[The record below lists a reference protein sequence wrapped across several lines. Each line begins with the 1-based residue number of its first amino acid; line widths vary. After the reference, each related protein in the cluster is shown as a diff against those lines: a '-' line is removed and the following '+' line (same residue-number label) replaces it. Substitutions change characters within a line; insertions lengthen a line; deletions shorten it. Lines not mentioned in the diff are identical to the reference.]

1 MFQYLK
7 AKFQQKHNRLATSTK
22 GSVAVTYAVSL
33 VAISA
38 AVGAAV
44 DYSRAMNVE
53 AKMQQAADNAALAS
67 VQVANGS
74 KAEMHKVA
82 KSYFE
87 ENVLN
92 GLIEKSPKI
101 KIKKIT
107 DGIRVTA
114 KLKIRTTFLSVVN
127 IKNIKVTVVS
137 EVAKPSSQKLE
148 VVLAIDSTSSMS
160 GRLSKVKSHARSF
173 AESLLSNTHDN
184 SVKFGLV
191 PYSKYVNIG
200 TENLNMAGTYIH
212 PSNPSWTWYGCM
224 GSRSNVLD
232 TRDDNYI
239 TSPAPGLK
247 QKNDYY
253 CKIRP
258 ISRLS
263 SDPKTVKQNI
273 NKLNSAGIDEFAY
286 LEPALLWSWAVLS
299 SNAPYTEAGAYS
311 PDLQKVIIMIND
323 STNTRGPNNAFSGGS
338 TDPNH
343 YNKSVSIANK
353 RTRDVC
359 ENIRDKNIKVF
370 IIDFG
375 NASALENCAANGGK
389 YYALDDTDNLD
400 DTFIKISRK
409 IANGGG
415 SGVLRITR

>member
-1 MFQYLK
+1 MFQSLK
-7 AKFQQKHNRLATSTK
+7 AKFQQKNTKFATSNK
-22 GSVAVTYAVSL
+22 GSVAVAYAISL

-38 AVGAAV
+38 AVGAAI
-44 DYSRAMNVE
+44 DYSRAINVE

-67 VQVANGS
+67 VQVASGS
-74 KAEMHKVA
+74 KAEMYAVA

-87 ENVLN
+87 ENVAS
-92 GLIEKSPKI
+92 GLIEKNPKI

-107 DGIRVTA
+107 DGVRVTA
-114 KLKIRTTFLSVVN
+114 KLKVRTTFLSVIN
-127 IKNIKVTVVS
+127 IKNIKVTVLS
-137 EVAKPSSQKLE
+137 EVAKPSLQKLE

-160 GRLSKVKSHARSF
+160 GRLSEIKSHAKSF
-173 AESLLSNTHDN
+173 ASSLISGTHNN

-200 TENLNMAGTYIH
+200 TSNLNMTGTYVH
-212 PSNPSWTWYGCM
+212 PSNSSWTWYGCM

-232 TRDDNYI
+232 IRDDNYVI
-239 TSPAPGLK
+239 NPAPGLR

-263 SDPKTVKQNI
+263 SELTTVKQNI
-273 NKLNSAGIDEFAY
+273 SKLNSAGINEFAY

-299 SNAPYTEAGAYS
+299 SNAPYAEAGDYS
-311 PDLQKVIIMIND
+311 SDLKKVIIMIND

-343 YNKSVSIANK
+343 YNKSVSVADK

-359 ENIRDKNIKVF
+359 ANIADKKIKVF

-375 NASALENCAANGGK
+375 NASVLENCAVNGGK
-389 YYALDDTDNLD
+389 YYALDDTDDLD
-400 DTFIKISRK
+400 DTFKKISRK
-409 IANGGG
+409 IAGNDG